1 MRVVIEIL
9 HFVCW
14 SIFWGKHQKKLTM
27 VNAFPVLW
35 DGSMDKSVMEKYV
48 YVALLIQK
56 QESQLLCSLKLSHH
70 PKVKMHLDLRKQQSI
85 LFKGT
90 TLNLLLRSCFFVRQC
105 FSELQKI
112 FWVDQIISS
121 WLPLGIICLVF

>member
-90 TLNLLLRSCFFVRQC
+90 TLNLLLRSHVFSSDSASVNCRKYSGLIKFFQVDYP
-105 FSELQKI
+105 
-112 FWVDQIISS
+112 WV
-121 WLPLGIICLVF
+121 